1 MYFAIYASVKRIG
14 YYKISRA
21 PIIIF
26 SEFNMNFKSFKK
38 LETPTNKDDFE
49 YSSKSMYSRMK
60 WIQHVT
66 LSISQD

>member
-1 MYFAIYASVKRIG
+1 MYFAIYASVERIG

-26 SEFNMNFKSFKK
+26 SEFNMNFKSFRK

-49 YSSKSMYSRMK
+49 SSSKSKDFRMK

-66 LSISQD
+66 LSISQG